1 MPKDLSTNTWR
12 RHQKWNTSHR
22 AQLAT
27 SRGPW
32 KSIRTDTFLLS
43 QVGQEKEEAKG
54 RGEEVG
60 WGLQP
65 GGTWKGRAV
74 STSREGPRWGP
85 QFGQK
90 ESLILCGRE
99 HDNPRVAAGQGE
111 TCTRGPDPCPTHPA
125 WEARPPLQTG
135 AGCWNVG
142 FRAQTQAEDCGWQW
156 GDTLRA
162 QKWGRGS
169 VNGML
174 VEEAWTTTEQSTN
187 VWTNLTHQGA
197 GTRGMTD

>member
-1 MPKDLSTNTWR
+1 MKNT
-12 RHQKWNTSHR
+12 QKRNTSHR
-22 AQLAT
+22 AQLTT

-32 KSIRTDTFLLS
+32 KSTRTDTFLLS

-60 WGLQP
+60 WGLHP
-65 GGTWKGRAV
+65 RGDMKVRSSLHIRGSPSSGT
-74 STSREGPRWGP
+74 

-90 ESLILCGRE
+90 ESLILCVRE

-111 TCTRGPDPCPTHPA
+111 TCTRCPDPCPAHPA
-125 WEARPPLQTG
+125 WEARPPLQTR
-135 AGCWNVG
+135 AGRWNVG

-156 GDTLRA
+156 GDILRGRE
-162 QKWGRGS
+162 WGRSS

-174 VEEAWTTTEQSTN
+174 VEEAWTTREQSTN